1 MARPTTARIFFL
13 VSAVFLY
20 VALLDF
26 ASAASSGRPR
36 ALVLPVVKDAVTKQ
50 YVATLQHK
58 TPLESEKFVVDLG
71 SPFLWADCA
80 SDYDSTTFRPVPCGN
95 QACDAAGAVACTTE
109 CSGPARPGCNNNTC
123 SGIPSN
129 PFSRVSTSGDLSDD
143 VLVLRSTDGRSAGRT
158 AIVPH
163 FVFMCAPSGLV
174 TDLASGSR
182 GILGLGRTGV
192 AAPTQLATAL
202 RFKKKFAVC
211 LPSSAS
217 SDPGVIFFG
226 DSPYVLLPGVDVS
239 ESVAYTKLLINPVST
254 AGSYFSGQRSVE
266 YFVKVTA
273 IKVNGKVVPVNS
285 TLLDIHKAN
294 GGTKISTAAAYTTLE
309 SSVYRAVEAAFV
321 REAAAR
327 AIKRVAAVKP
337 FGACFSTRN
346 VGSTRVGV
354 PVPEIELSFAGA
366 RAGWKIFG
374 ANSMVMVK
382 EGVMCLGFV
391 DGGKDTRTTVM
402 IGGYQLENNL
412 LQFDLEN
419 SKMGFSSSLLFRQT
433 TCSNFNF
440 TSSAM

>member
-1 MARPTTARIFFL
+1 MARPTTATIFFL

-26 ASAASSGRPR
+26 ASAASSGRPT
-36 ALVLPVVKDAVTKQ
+36 ALVLPVVKDAATKQ

-71 SPFLWADCA
+71 SPFLWADCT
-80 SDYDSTTFRPVPCGN
+80 SDYASTTFRPVRCGAR
-95 QACDAAGAVACTTE
+95 ACAAAGALACSTE
-109 CSGPARPGCNNNTC
+109 CPGPARPGCNNNTC
-123 SGIPSN
+123 SGIPFN
-129 PFSRVSTSGDLSDD
+129 PFSRVSTIGDLSDD
-143 VLVLRSTDGRSAGRT
+143 VVVLRSTDGRSAGRP

-174 TDLASGSR
+174 TGLASGSR
-182 GILGLGRTGV
+182 GMLGLGRTAV

-211 LPSSAS
+211 LSSS
-217 SDPGVIFFG
+217 GSFPGVIFFG

-254 AGSYFSGQRSVE
+254 GGSSFSGQRSVE

-285 TLLDIHKAN
+285 TLLDIHEGN
-294 GGTKISTAAAYTTLE
+294 GGTKISTVDAYTALE

-321 REAAAR
+321 RESAAR
-327 AIKRVAAVKP
+327 GIKRVAAVKP

-346 VGSTRVGV
+346 VGFTRVG
-354 PVPEIELSFAGA
+354 PAVPEIELSFAGA
-366 RAGWKIFG
+366 RAGWIIFG
-374 ANSMVMVK
+374 ANSMVTVN

-391 DGGKDTRTTVM
+391 DGGKGTRTTIV
-402 IGGYQLENNL
+402 IGGYQLEDNL

-419 SKMGFSSSLLFRQT
+419 SKMGFSSSLLSSQT

-440 TSSAM
+440 TSSAK